1 MQRVADIRTAF
12 WQGGAIWL
20 VNALPAP
27 ARDQSTDVHAHH
39 AIQVVFN
46 LGGWFE
52 LSTAGSPPTPGDVV
66 AVAADAPHLFR
77 SEGRTAILFIEPESR
92 AGRAIGSGLF
102 QGATIVTA
110 PDPSAENLIRLRAC
124 QADPRDLEAV
134 GRALISGF
142 AAEAGAD
149 VVDPR
154 IARVLAWAA
163 TRIEGPVGLAEAADE
178 VGLSPGRLRHL
189 FVEQTGLPFR
199 TYLLWLRL
207 NLAVERV
214 VAGASLTEA
223 AHEAGFSDSAHFSR
237 TFRRMFGLQPAAL
250 NLT

>member
-27 ARDQSTDVHAHH
+27 SRDQSTDVHAHH
-39 AIQVVFN
+39 AIQLVFD

-52 LSTAGSPPTPGDVV
+52 LSAAGAAPTPGDVV

-77 SEGRTAILFIEPESR
+77 SEGLTAILFIEPESR
-92 AGRAIGSGLF
+92 AGRAVSGRLF
-102 QGATIVTA
+102 RDGPIVATPA
-110 PDPSAENLIRLRAC
+110 PSEALLDRLRAC
-124 QADPRDLEAV
+124 REDPRDLEAI
-134 GRALISGF
+134 GKTLI
-142 AAEAGAD
+142 AWLTAEAGAD
-149 VVDPR
+149 AIDPR
-154 IARVLAWAA
+154 IARVIAWAA
-163 TRIEGPVGLAEAADE
+163 SRIEDPIGLPEAADE

-207 NLAVERV
+207 NLAVARV

-223 AHEAGFSDSAHFSR
+223 AHDAGFSDSAHFSR